1 MLSWRSKGT
10 ADKGMTEQQI
20 RADIM
25 ARLPRL
31 TRGTDGVRMV
41 EEMEICFGR
50 ARVDM
55 AVIAEGLIGIEIKG
69 PDDTLAR
76 LPEQVEQYSRCF
88 DHIVLVVDESHVT
101 KATKIVPRCWGIVV
115 RKERNGMQRYSL
127 KRQARP
133 NRRVEIEAVLA
144 LLWRE
149 EIASIANTLLGS
161 VSNPKASKKALRQVL
176 LDQVPS
182 HTLKSASLTELRNRK
197 NWRSVL
203 VDSLPRSKCRREGN
217 VVIHASGN
225 P

>member
-1 MLSWRSKGT
+1 
-10 ADKGMTEQQI
+10 MTEQQI

-31 TRGTDGVRMV
+31 ARGADDARMV

-88 DHIVLVVDESHVT
+88 DHIVLVVDESHVAEAI
-101 KATKIVPRCWGIVV
+101 KMVPRCWGIVV
-115 RKERNGMQRYSL
+115 GKERNGMHRYSL

-133 NRRVEIEAVLA
+133 NRKVEAEAVLA
-144 LLWRE
+144 LLWRD
-149 EIASIANTLLGS
+149 EIASIANALLGN
-161 VSNPKASKKALRQVL
+161 VANPKASKKVLRQTL

-182 HTLKSASLTELRNRK
+182 GTLKTASVAELKNRK
-197 NWRSVL
+197 NWRSVR
-203 VDSLPRSKCRREGN
+203 VDSLPRSKSRREGD
-217 VVIHASGN
+217 VVVHASSN